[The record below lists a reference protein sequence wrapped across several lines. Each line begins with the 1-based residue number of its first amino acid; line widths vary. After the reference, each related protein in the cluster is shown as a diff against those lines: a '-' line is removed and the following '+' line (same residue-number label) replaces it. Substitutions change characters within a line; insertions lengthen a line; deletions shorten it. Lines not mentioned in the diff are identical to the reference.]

1 MAGCRSS
8 FHEIWRQRQEKS
20 ERQSQGGIL
29 GWEPLGRLSQATVG
43 RSESQ
48 QHTCSEWWPC
58 ALRSGPPFVQ
68 RNTASAPGRL
78 SLASPALVPQQAICS
93 PSFSLFQW
101 HVLRTWVQ
109 RASPDSVRLLVSARS
124 VDDHR
129 LRWGGHSKS
138 WLRPA
143 PPRTH
148 RLTETPAV

>member
-8 FHEIWRQRQEKS
+8 FHEIWRQRQETS

-58 ALRSGPPFVQ
+58 ALRSGPPFVKKYCISS
-68 RNTASAPGRL
+68 REAES
-78 SLASPALVPQQAICS
+78 SLTCLGSPAGHLQPL
-93 PSFSLFQW
+93 LFIIP
-101 HVLRTWVQ
+101 VARTWVQ
-109 RASPDSVRLLVSARS
+109 RASPDSVRLLVSALS